1 MTQIDVLNLCAER
14 VETGDPDRF
23 LAAMAAPVPMRAG
36 LLLLAA
42 VNLEIARAPWASK
55 EPLIAQMRL
64 QFWRDVIEG
73 RAVAGHELA
82 QPLLDL
88 IDGQNLSKELLLKM
102 VDARDAEIG
111 TQAPFDDTAALWR
124 YFEDGAGAL
133 MALSLEAVVS
143 EDLSAARRDCAVLLG
158 SSLGLSNY
166 LMAIPALEAAGRIPL
181 PDGRPEGIAELA
193 QEGLAR
199 FQRAKDG
206 LRDLPRTHRP
216 AILSAWRVS
225 AILTQAEKTPSRVA
239 AGALG
244 QSEFNRRGSLLWQ
257 SLLGLR

>member
-14 VETGDPDRF
+14 VEAGDPDRF

-88 IDGQNLSKELLLKM
+88 IDGQSLSKELLLKM

-111 TQAPFDDTAALWR
+111 TQAPFGDLVTLWR

-133 MALSLEAVVS
+133 MALSLESVAPQGLTAVH
-143 EDLSAARRDCAVLLG
+143 RGHAVALG
-158 SSLGLSNY
+158 ASLGLSNY
-166 LMAIPALEAAGRIPL
+166 LVAVPALEAAGRLPL
-181 PDGRPEGIAELA
+181 PDGRPEAIADLA
-193 QEGLAR
+193 QEGLVR
-199 FQRAKDG
+199 FDRAKEG
-206 LRDLPRTHRP
+206 LRDLPKAQRP
-216 AILSAWRVS
+216 ALLSAWRVS
-225 AILTQAEKTPSRVA
+225 ALLTQAAQRPGRVA
-239 AGALG
+239 AGTLG
-244 QSEFNRRGSLLWQ
+244 QSEFKRRGGLLWQ
-257 SLLGLR
+257 SLNGLR

>member
-1 MTQIDVLNLCAER
+1 MTQPDVFHLCAER

-88 IDGQNLSKELLLKM
+88 IDCQNLSKELLLKM

-111 TQAPFDDTAALWR
+111 TQAPFDDTDALWR

-133 MALSLEAVVS
+133 MALSLEGGACEALTAEHRGHAV
-143 EDLSAARRDCAVLLG
+143 ALG
-158 SSLGLSNY
+158 ASLGLSNY
-166 LMAIPALEAAGRIPL
+166 LMAMPALEAAGRMPL
-181 PDGRPEGIAELA
+181 PDGRPEAIAGLA

-199 FQRAKDG
+199 FDWARVGLHDLAKAQ
-206 LRDLPRTHRP
+206 RP
-216 AILSAWRVS
+216 ALLSAWRVS
-225 AILTQAEKTPSRVA
+225 AILTQAVKAPGRVA
-239 AGALG
+239 AGRLG
-244 QSEFNRRGSLLWQ
+244 QSEFGRRGSLLWQ
-257 SLLGLR
+257 SLRGLR